1 MFNGASSLVQE
12 KIFKQ
17 SLLPFSTSQGGCL
30 SDKGGEDGQAP
41 FSGEDAMI
49 LVAWTPL
56 NP

>member
-1 MFNGASSLVQE
+1 MFNSASSLVQE

-41 FSGEDAMI
+41 FSGEDAKI
-49 LVAWTPL
+49 LVA
-56 NP
+56 